1 MTNLVEFD
9 KWEDGVYQ
17 LETSDPVQGG
27 PEGIDNL
34 QAKQLANRTRYL
46 KGQVE
51 AGQSSLDAHA
61 RALDPHPQYASKA
74 DLAQKLADLVDQSP
88 EALNT
93 LKELANAMG
102 NDPNFA
108 TTVMNEIA
116 KKAAIDSP
124 VFTGT
129 PKATTPP
136 QFDATTRI
144 ATMEALRRE
153 LGSFSLGSGTGAGI
167 SATATVMTAAD
178 VGGFHYFNASSNNQ
192 TAKLPDES
200 GLKPGAA
207 IPFQKSGAQ
216 YALTI
221 TTYGGNAIIDTTVGL
236 ASSITLNAGEF
247 VVLVWS
253 GTYWQC
259 FGTYTQRVGQPFG
272 ASTGASGYQR
282 LPSGLLI
289 QWGNSSY
296 GAAQQTFSFP
306 LAFPNFALQVIG
318 SPQNIGSTGFA
329 ISVTSKSTFSIQST
343 SGAGNANYVAIG
355 I

>member
-1 MTNLVEFD
+1 MTDLVESSTWTPGIRQF
-9 KWEDGVYQ
+9 
-17 LETSDPVQGG
+17 ETSDPVEGG
-27 PEGIDNL
+27 PDGIDNVPL
-34 QAKQLANRTRYL
+34 RQLANRTRFL
-46 KGQVE
+46 K
-51 AGQSSLDAHA
+51 DAHD
-61 RALDPHPQYASKA
+61 ALAGAQNPYPQYATTSQMQSAIAALVDAAPGALDTLNDLSKA
-74 DLAQKLADLVDQSP
+74 L
-88 EALNT
+88 
-93 LKELANAMG
+93 G

-108 TTVMNEIA
+108 TTMTNA
-116 KKAAIDSP
+116 LAQKAAIDSP

-129 PKATTPP
+129 PKAPTPP

-153 LGSFSLGSGTGAGI
+153 LGSFSSSSGTGSGI
-167 SATATVMTAAD
+167 SAAATVMTAAN
-178 VGGFHYFNASSNNQ
+178 VGGFYYFNASSNNQ
-192 TAKLPDES
+192 TVKLPDES

-207 IPFQKSGAQ
+207 ITFQKSGAQ

-221 TTYGGNAIIDTTVGL
+221 STYSASAIIDTTVGL

-247 VVLVWS
+247 VVLAWS

-259 FGTYTQRVGQPFG
+259 SGTYTQRVGQPFG

-296 GAAQQTFSFP
+296 GAAQQTFNFP
-306 LAFPNFALQVIG
+306 LAFPNFALQVVG

-329 ISVTSKSTFSIQST
+329 ICVTSKSTFSIQST
-343 SGAGNANYVAIG
+343 SGTGNANYVAIG

>member
-1 MTNLVEFD
+1 MTDLVESSTWTPGIRQF
-9 KWEDGVYQ
+9 
-17 LETSDPVQGG
+17 ETSDPVEGG
-27 PEGIDNL
+27 PDGIDNVPL
-34 QAKQLANRTRYL
+34 RQLANRTRFL
-46 KGQVE
+46 K
-51 AGQSSLDAHA
+51 DAHD
-61 RALDPHPQYASKA
+61 ALAGAKNPYPQYATTSQMQEAIAALVDAAPGALDTLNDLSKA
-74 DLAQKLADLVDQSP
+74 L
-88 EALNT
+88 
-93 LKELANAMG
+93 G

-108 TTVMNEIA
+108 TTMTNWLA
-116 KKAAIDSP
+116 LKAAIDSQ

-129 PKATTPP
+129 PKAPTPP

-153 LGSFSLGSGTGAGI
+153 LGSFSSGSGTGSGI
-167 SATATVMTAAD
+167 SAAATVMTAAN
-178 VGGFHYFNASSNNQ
+178 VGGFHYFNASSSNQ

-207 IPFQKSGAQ
+207 ITFQKSGAQ

-221 TTYGGNAIIDTTVGL
+221 STNSGSAIIDTTVGL

-247 VVLVWS
+247 VVLAWS

-272 ASTGASGYQR
+272 ASIGASGYQR

-296 GAAQQTFSFP
+296 GTSQQTFNFP
-306 LAFPNFALQVIG
+306 LAFPNFALQVVG

-343 SGAGNANYVAIG
+343 SGTGNANYVAIG